1 MIATLPDPAFVAGLL
16 RQAASGC
23 VMPYYS
29 ETRSSRKADG
39 SIVTQADLHCQS
51 FLQQALFQAYPDIPL
66 LGEEMEPDEQ
76 AELLEKSRTMPIWV
90 LDPVDGTSNFAASL
104 PIFGISLALLQAGE
118 AHMGWVYD
126 PVRDEMFFAERGRGA
141 WLNDERMEGR
151 AAVPMKRAVGVID
164 LKRLPLAMRQRLVSE
179 MPFHS
184 QRSFGSA
191 VIEWCWLAAGRYH
204 FYLHGGQKLWDIA
217 AGNLILAE
225 AGGVMQALDGNPLR
239 LDALRSQS
247 VLACLDTALL
257 AEWRDWLA
265 PG

>member
-1 MIATLPDPAFVAGLL
+1 MTATLPDQAFVADLL
-16 RQAASGC
+16 RQAATSC

-29 ETRSSRKADG
+29 ETRSSRKPDG
-39 SIVTQADLHCQS
+39 SIVTQADLRCQA
-51 FLQQALFQAYPDIPL
+51 FLQQALCQVYPHIPL

-76 AELLEKSRTMPIWV
+76 AELLEKSRSRPIWV

-104 PIFGISLALLQAGE
+104 PIFGISLALLEAGDTR
-118 AHMGWVYD
+118 MGWVYD

-141 WLNDERMEGR
+141 WLNDERMESR
-151 AAVPMKRAVGVID
+151 VAVPMKRAVGVVDI
-164 LKRLPLAMRQRLVSE
+164 KRLPLGIRQRLVSE

-225 AGGVMQALDGNPLR
+225 AGGVMQDLDGDPLC

-247 VLACLDTALL
+247 VLACLDSTLL
-257 AEWRDWLA
+257 AEWRGWLA
-265 PG
+265 QT

>member
-1 MIATLPDPAFVAGLL
+1 MTIARPDPDHVVGLL
-16 RQAASGC
+16 RQAATSC
-23 VMPYYS
+23 VMPYYN
-29 ETRSSRKADG
+29 ETRSARKADG
-39 SIVTQADLHCQS
+39 SIVTLADLHCQA
-51 FLQQALFQAYPDIPL
+51 FLRDALSQTYPDIPL
-66 LGEEMEPDEQ
+66 LGEEMEDEEQ
-76 AELLEKSRTMPIWV
+76 ADLLAQSRTRPIWV

-104 PIFGISLALLQAGE
+104 PIFGISLALLEAGDTR
-118 AHMGWVYD
+118 MGWVYD

-141 WLNDERMEGR
+141 WLNGGRMVGK
-151 AAVPMKRAVGVID
+151 AAVPLKRAVGAID
-164 LKRLPLAMRQRLVSE
+164 LKRLPPALRQRLLAQ

-225 AGGVMQALDGNPLR
+225 AGGVMQDLDGNPLS

-247 VLACLDTALL
+247 VLACLDSTLL
-257 AEWRDWLA
+257 AEWRSWLA
-265 PG
+265 AG

>member
-1 MIATLPDPAFVAGLL
+1 MPATRPDPAFVANLL
-16 RQAASGC
+16 RQAATSC

-29 ETRSSRKADG
+29 ETRSSRKLDG
-39 SIVTQADLHCQS
+39 SIVTQADLRCQA
-51 FLQQALFQAYPDIPL
+51 FLIQVLSQAHPSIPL
-66 LGEEMEPDEQ
+66 LGEEMEPEEQ
-76 AELLEKSRTMPIWV
+76 AELLEKSLSMPIWV

-104 PIFGISLALLQAGE
+104 PIFGISLALLEAGE
-118 AHMGWVYD
+118 TRMGWVYD
-126 PVRDEMFFAERGRGA
+126 PVRDEMFFAERGKGA
-141 WLNDERMEGR
+141 WLNNERMESR
-151 AAVPMKRAVGVID
+151 VAVARQHAVGVID
-164 LKRLPLAMRQRLVSE
+164 LKRLPLAMRQRLVAE

-225 AGGVMQALDGNPLR
+225 AGGVMQALDGGPLR

-247 VLACLDTALL
+247 VLACLDEALL
-257 AEWRDWLA
+257 SEWRLWLA
-265 PG
+265 QT